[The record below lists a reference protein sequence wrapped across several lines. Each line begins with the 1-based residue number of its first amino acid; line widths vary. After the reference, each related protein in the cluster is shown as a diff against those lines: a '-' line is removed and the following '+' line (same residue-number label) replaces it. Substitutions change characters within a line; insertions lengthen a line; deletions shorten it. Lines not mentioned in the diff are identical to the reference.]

1 MFFLKDMP
9 SQQMVGTY
17 AKAYGADPDHI
28 TSALMMM
35 RRASLLIRSLDAYF
49 ALHGLSQLRFLV
61 LIVIDRE
68 PDRTS
73 LTPNEIAQR
82 IDVSKPV
89 MTRTL
94 QSLQKDG
101 LITLSNN
108 PSDGRS
114 KEAALTP
121 DGHQRLQ
128 DTLPGYFKLLS
139 EEITKPSTANS

>member
-1 MFFLKDMP
+1 MFFLKDLP

-17 AKAYGADPDHI
+17 AQAYGADPDHI
-28 TSALMMM
+28 TSALLMM
-35 RRASLLIRSLDAYF
+35 RRASLLIRSLDAFF
-49 ALHGLSQLRFLV
+49 AVHGLSQLRFLV

-68 PDRTS
+68 PERAS

-101 LITLSNN
+101 LITLSAS

-114 KEAALTP
+114 KEAALTA
-121 DGHQRLQ
+121 DGLQRLQ

-139 EEITKPSTANS
+139 GEMTQPSATAG

>member
-1 MFFLKDMP
+1 MFFLKDLP

-17 AKAYGADPDHI
+17 AEAYGADPAHI
-28 TSALMMM
+28 SSALLMM

-49 ALHGLSQLRFLV
+49 AAHGLSQLRFLV

-68 PDRTS
+68 PDRDW

-94 QSLQKDG
+94 QSLQQDG
-101 LITLSNN
+101 LISISAS

-121 DGHQRLQ
+121 EGRQRLQ

-139 EEITKPSTANS
+139 EEMAKG

>member
-1 MFFLKDMP
+1 MFFLKELP

-17 AKAYGADPDHI
+17 AKDYGADPAHI
-28 TSALMMM
+28 SSALVMM

-49 ALHGLSQLRFLV
+49 AAHGLSQLRFLV

-94 QSLQKDG
+94 QSLHKDG
-101 LITLSNN
+101 LITVSDN

-114 KEAALTP
+114 KDAALTP
-121 DGHQRLQ
+121 EGRQRLQ
-128 DTLPGYFKLLS
+128 DTLPGYFSLLS
-139 EEITKPSTANS
+139 EAMTQPSAAAG